1 MKNSVQDTLT
11 QRRMKKI
18 EPEIKTEK
26 RLALGAARVEEI
38 SLGKNENCP
47 AGKAKSQVH
56 GKWRTHSAENGADQK
71 TRSAT
76 PRMRGRETSWNP
88 RETRVRE

>member
-11 QRRMKKI
+11 QRRTKKI

-38 SLGKNENCP
+38 SLGK
-47 AGKAKSQVH
+47 K
-56 GKWRTHSAENGADQK
+56 
-71 TRSAT
+71 
-76 PRMRGRETSWNP
+76 
-88 RETRVRE
+88 